1 MNDDKLER
9 AINLKRQIKEVKVVC
24 DDIDRFF
31 EKIDEGDKPMDSFR
45 FMNIISGAK
54 DYLYMSDMTE
64 YVSFIKDSMEEKL
77 DYLMM
82 EYKEL

>member
-1 MNDDKLER
+1 
-9 AINLKRQIKEVKVVC
+9 
-24 DDIDRFF
+24 
-31 EKIDEGDKPMDSFR
+31 MDSFR

-82 EYKEL
+82 EYKELLWIK